1 MNGIEYADNY
11 GTESITIRNLN
22 ENDQVVI
29 TTKEIV
35 RDNTATIWV
44 DDTNAAQYEYQ
55 VYRYSDHASVNLIS
69 GEEVTVN
76 FNDEDNPYYFAFY
89 VPTCCVIYQNGFKIE
104 PQYEGSTSY
113 YITLED
119 GDKIRVYLA
128 SEPEESMVTFEMND
142 FSGDNV
148 TVIVDGKDYANWEAG
163 FTVLK
168 GTKIS
173 VTGAQVIVNDV
184 TVDGVGTYTFTA
196 DEAEIKVVLSD
207 LATGVENVKAESTV
221 EDVVYDLMGR
231 KVENPA
237 QGIYVKNGKKFIVR

>member
-1 MNGIEYADNY
+1 
-11 GTESITIRNLN
+11 
-22 ENDQVVI
+22 
-29 TTKEIV
+29 
-35 RDNTATIWV
+35 
-44 DDTNAAQYEYQ
+44 
-55 VYRYSDHASVNLIS
+55 
-69 GEEVTVN
+69 
-76 FNDEDNPYYFAFY
+76 
-89 VPTCCVIYQNGFKIE
+89 
-104 PQYEGSTSY
+104 
-113 YITLED
+113 
-119 GDKIRVYLA
+119 
-128 SEPEESMVTFEMND
+128 MND